1 MAEKKHIHG
10 TTIIGGKTIPL
21 TKNGLP
27 NGVYLTKEA
36 KEIVKN
42 LNKEAKEQKKSLT
55 EEQLKDLYSKLGL
68 LK

>member
-42 LNKEAKEQKKSLT
+42 LNKEAKEQKKKKISYRRT
-55 EEQLKDLYSKLGL
+55 IKRFI
-68 LK
+68 

>member
-42 LNKEAKEQKKSLT
+42 LNKEAKEQKKKKKYYWGT
-55 EEQLKDLYSKLGL
+55 IKRFI
-68 LK
+68 

>member
-42 LNKEAKEQKKSLT
+42 LNKEKKKKKKKKISYRRT
-55 EEQLKDLYSKLGL
+55 IKRFI
-68 LK
+68 